1 MLFNKLVKLYMEDS
15 NIGMETSWELDDDDI
30 KVTIKDVI
38 KHLKD
43 NDVPIKSVKVS
54 ELKPLL
60 IDQDYD
66 EENKDRVDSSNL
78 KYPIIVV
85 KSNGKFKS
93 ILDGNHRLY
102 KAIKSKL
109 KTIKIQVIDLDS
121 KTTPSSYKKLF
132 NYEINPF
139 YK

>member
-1 MLFNKLVKLYMEDS
+1 MLFNKLVKLYLED
-15 NIGMETSWELDDDDI
+15 NKEGMETSWGPDDEGVT
-30 KVTIKDVI
+30 VTIKDVI
-38 KHLKD
+38 KHLRD
-43 NDVPIKSVKVS
+43 NDVPVKSVKVS

-66 EENKDRVDSSNL
+66 EGNKDRVDSSNL
-78 KYPIIVV
+78 KYPIIVI
-85 KSNGKFKS
+85 KSNGKYKS

-121 KTTPSSYKKLF
+121 KSTPSSYKKLF
-132 NYEINPF
+132 NYEIDPL

>member
-30 KVTIKDVI
+30 KVTIKEVI

-43 NDVPIKSVKVS
+43 YDVPIKSVKVS

-66 EENKDRVDSSNL
+66 EENKDRVDKSSL
-78 KYPIIVV
+78 KYPIIVI
-85 KSNGKFKS
+85 KSKGKYKS

-109 KTIKIQVIDLDS
+109 KNIKIQVIDLDS
-121 KTTPSSYKKLF
+121 KLTPSSYKKLF
-132 NYEINPF
+132 NYEIDPF